1 METQR
6 GRLSAQGSRH
16 ASPQPSP
23 HNYPHNHH
31 GLDPGITPETFSN
44 NKFNTAGWQ
53 NPWDNPQMQHIQNM
67 QNMHTQDNI
76 YTNNQFNQNAFQG
89 NQYNDPSLTQNLNP
103 NDLFVGGDSMNTAN
117 FNQDFSYLNQ
127 GFPSSQQNNVNPAE
141 LSKLSSPDQASPGSG
156 LLSPEA
162 HNSPG
167 QQNASPTTT
176 NGQYQTPQHS
186 RQVSLDPA
194 SAYDMNAMNS
204 TWQGMQFQQHRRM
217 PSDQRSDVSSHHSPY
232 LGHAELSD
240 NPDPNRSPFL
250 YPQDTSNT
258 YGLETVN
265 IGDQAPSQ
273 PGSTYVSPR
282 LLPQQG
288 LGLDSQMPKN
298 ELGTG
303 LFGNQQTYQMSTMH
317 NRNLSS
323 VSDMGQADQYAVP
336 NIMIDPAP
344 VSRQA
349 SFGPQGEMNSNDAL
363 SPPPNS
369 SRGRNRSQSD
379 TTGLTRPITSR
390 SASPSGSGSR
400 KRESTTETLSVRSSS
415 PGVRSR
421 ESSPGVQ
428 SGRISKDRGDSNRD
442 RDRDRRASTSSI
454 HSRDYILDLADP
466 SRPNA
471 SPTAGGSSRV
481 QKHPATFQCNL
492 CPKKFTRAYNL
503 RSHLRTHTDER
514 PFVCTVCG
522 KAFARQHDR
531 KRHEGLHSGEK
542 KFVCKGELNSRP
554 GETWGCG
561 RRFAR
566 ADALGRHFRSE
577 AGRVCIKPLLD
588 EEAAE
593 RRNKM
598 MIEQQAV
605 MNQQQYMGGGL
616 QPLPPAMAIPGTMDG
631 GVNSQQAFTLPAV
644 LMAQYPQLANLD
656 WNAISNGAMGDEDL
670 SDVGFD
676 GYDDGLEGGIGV
688 DVGGMGW
695 QGQG

>member
-1 METQR
+1 MEPPR
-6 GRLSAQGSRH
+6 GRLSSHGSRH

-23 HNYPHNHH
+23 HNYPTNQS
-31 GLDPGITPETFSN
+31 GLDPGVTPETFTS
-44 NKFNTAGWQ
+44 NKFNTTGWA
-53 NPWDNPQMQHIQNM
+53 NPWSNAQLQNM
-67 QNMHTQDNI
+67 QNMQSIQNMPQSQESQMYSHNS
-76 YTNNQFNQNAFQG
+76 FNQNAYQG
-89 NQYNDPSLTQNLNP
+89 NQYQDPSFAQNINP
-103 NDLFVGGDSMNTAN
+103 NDLFSSTDIGSTDFS
-117 FNQDFSYLNQ
+117 QDMSYLNQ
-127 GFPSSQQNNVNPAE
+127 TFPINQQQNINPAD

-156 LLSPEA
+156 LLSPEN

-167 QQNASPTTT
+167 QQNASPTST

-186 RQVSLDPA
+186 RHVSLDPS
-194 SAYDMNAMNS
+194 SAYDVGN

-217 PSDQRSDVSSHHSPY
+217 PSDQYSDVSSQHHSPY
-232 LGHAELSD
+232 LATTELHD
-240 NPDPNRSPFL
+240 PDPSKSPFL
-250 YPQDTSNT
+250 YPQNDNNT
-258 YGLETVN
+258 YGLESVN
-265 IGDQAPSQ
+265 IGEQSTSQ

-288 LGLDSQMPKN
+288 LGLDSQMPKQ
-298 ELGTG
+298 ELGTDMYG
-303 LFGNQQTYQMSTMH
+303 GQQNFQIPSIH

-323 VSDMGQADQYAVP
+323 VSAMGQADQFAVP
-336 NIMIDPAP
+336 NIEIDPAP

-349 SFGPQGEMNSNDAL
+349 SFGLQGEMDSQNAL
-363 SPPPNS
+363 SPPP
-369 SRGRNRSQSD
+369 SRGRNRAQSD
-379 TTGLTRPITSR
+379 TTGMIRPINSR
-390 SASPSGSGSR
+390 SVSPSV
-400 KRESTTETLSVRSSS
+400 KREPSDNLSVRSSS
-415 PGVRSR
+415 PGARSR

-428 SGRISKDRGDSNRD
+428 SGRISKENNNR
-442 RDRDRRASTSSI
+442 RHSTSGST

-471 SPTAGGSSRV
+471 SGQAGGSSRV
-481 QKHPATFQCNL
+481 QKHPATFHCNL
-492 CPKKFTRAYNL
+492 CSKKFTRAYNL

-514 PFVCTVCG
+514 PFVCTVCN

-593 RRNKM
+593 RHNRRVLEHHQAQAQQQSAM
-598 MIEQQAV
+598 M
-605 MNQQQYMGGGL
+605 QQQYGMAGGGL
-616 QPLPPAMAIPGTMDG
+616 QPVPQSMVLPMDPTTNQG
-631 GVNSQQAFTLPAV
+631 AFALPAA

-656 WNAISNGAMGDEDL
+656 WNAISSSNLGDEDL
-670 SDVGFD
+670 SDVGYD
-676 GYDDGLEGGIGV
+676 GMGGYDDGGL
-688 DVGGMGW
+688 DVGSVGW

>member
-1 METQR
+1 M
-6 GRLSAQGSRH
+6 
-16 ASPQPSP
+16 
-23 HNYPHNHH
+23 
-31 GLDPGITPETFSN
+31 
-44 NKFNTAGWQ
+44 
-53 NPWDNPQMQHIQNM
+53 QNM
-67 QNMHTQDNI
+67 QNMPQLQTQDNV
-76 YTNNQFNQNAFQG
+76 YSNNHFNQNAYQN
-89 NQYNDPSLTQNLNP
+89 NQYNDPLLTQNLNP
-103 NDLFVGGDSMNTAN
+103 NDLFIGSDTMNTGG
-117 FNQDFSYLNQ
+117 FSQDFAYLNQ
-127 GFPSSQQNNVNPAE
+127 DYSLNHTSNINPAE
-141 LSKLSSPDQASPGSG
+141 LSKLSSPDQVSPGSS
-156 LLSPEA
+156 LLSPEN

-167 QQNASPTTT
+167 LQNGSPTTT
-176 NGQYQTPQHS
+176 NGKFQTPQHS
-186 RQVSLDPA
+186 RHVSLDPA
-194 SAYDMNAMNS
+194 SAYDLNTINPMNN

-217 PSDQRSDVSSHHSPY
+217 PSDQRSEVSSHHSPY
-232 LGHAELSD
+232 MAHAEISESV
-240 NPDPNRSPFL
+240 DPNRSPFL
-250 YPQDTSNT
+250 YAQDNGNT
-258 YGLETVN
+258 YGLESFN
-265 IGDQAPSQ
+265 IGDQSSSQ

-282 LLPQQG
+282 LMPQQG
-288 LGLDSQMPKN
+288 SGLDSQMPKN
-298 ELGTG
+298 ELGSNF
-303 LFGNQQTYQMSTMH
+303 FGNQQTYQMNAMH

-344 VSRQA
+344 ISRQP
-349 SFGPQGEMNSNDAL
+349 SFDPPAEMDSNDAL

-379 TTGLTRPITSR
+379 TTGMTRPMKPR
-390 SASPSGSGSR
+390 SVSPSV
-400 KRESTTETLSVRSSS
+400 KRENSDALSVRSSS
-415 PGVRSR
+415 PGPRSR

-428 SGRISKDRGDSNRD
+428 SGRISKDTNKD

-454 HSRDYILDLADP
+454 HNRDYILDLADP
-466 SRPNA
+466 TRPNA
-471 SPTAGGSSRV
+471 SPNAGGSSRV

-554 GETWGCG
+554 GESWGCG

-588 EEAAE
+588 EEATE

-598 MIEQQAV
+598 MMEQQHAMSV
-605 MNQQQYMGGGL
+605 NMGVNPQQQQYMQGGL
-616 QPLPPAMAIPGTMDG
+616 QPVPPAMVVPGTMGDA
-631 GVNSQQAFTLPAV
+631 QQTGASVFQLPAV

-656 WNAISNGAMGDEDL
+656 WNAISNGSMGDDLDGDL
-670 SDVGFD
+670 SDVGGSYD
-676 GYDDGLEGGIGV
+676 YDDGSLV
-688 DVGGMGW
+688 VGGGGGMGVGW

>member
-1 METQR
+1 
-6 GRLSAQGSRH
+6 
-16 ASPQPSP
+16 
-23 HNYPHNHH
+23 
-31 GLDPGITPETFSN
+31 
-44 NKFNTAGWQ
+44 
-53 NPWDNPQMQHIQNM
+53 MQQM
-67 QNMHTQDNI
+67 QNMPQLHTQDNM
-76 YTNNQFNQNAFQG
+76 YSNNHFNQNAFQD
-89 NQYNDPSLTQNLNP
+89 NQYNDPSLTQNLDP
-103 NDLFVGGDSMNTAN
+103 NDLFSGADTLNTAD

-127 GFPSSQQNNVNPAE
+127 GYPMTQQSNINPAD

-156 LLSPEA
+156 LLSPENN
-162 HNSPG
+162 NSPR
-167 QQNASPTTT
+167 QQNGSPTSA
-176 NGQYQTPQHS
+176 NGQYQIPQHS
-186 RQVSLDPA
+186 RHESLDPT
-194 SAYDMNAMNS
+194 SAYDMNTINP

-232 LGHAELSD
+232 LGHAELSE
-240 NPDPNRSPFL
+240 NADPNRSPFL
-250 YPQDTSNT
+250 YPQDNNNT
-258 YGLETVN
+258 YGLESVN
-265 IGDQAPSQ
+265 IGDQPTSQ

-282 LLPQQG
+282 LMPQQG
-288 LGLDSQMPKN
+288 LALESQMPKHK
-298 ELGTG
+298 LASDMFGT
-303 LFGNQQTYQMSTMH
+303 QQAYQVNAMH
-317 NRNLSS
+317 NRNLSA

-349 SFGPQGEMNSNDAL
+349 SFGPQGEMGPNDAL
-363 SPPPNS
+363 SPPS
-369 SRGRNRSQSD
+369 SSGRGRNRSQSD
-379 TTGLTRPITSR
+379 TTGMTRPINSR
-390 SASPSGSGSR
+390 SASPSG
-400 KRESTTETLSVRSSS
+400 KRESTDALSVRSPS
-415 PGVRSR
+415 PGARSR

-428 SGRISKDRGDSNRD
+428 SGRISKDNN
-442 RDRDRRASTSSI
+442 RDRRASTSSI

-471 SPTAGGSSRV
+471 SPNSGGSSRV

-588 EEAAE
+588 EEAVE

-598 MIEQQAV
+598 ALEQQHA
-605 MNQQQYMGGGL
+605 MNQQQQYMQGGL
-616 QPLPPAMAIPGTMDG
+616 QPVPPGMVMPGTMDS
-631 GVNSQQAFTLPAV
+631 GVGAQPAFQLPAV
-644 LMAQYPQLANLD
+644 LMAQYPQLANID
-656 WNAISNGAMGDEDL
+656 WNLISSQSQGDDGDL
-670 SDVGFD
+670 SDVGAYD
-676 GYDDGLEGGIGV
+676 GSYDDSGL
-688 DVGGMGW
+688 DVSGGMGW

>member
-1 METQR
+1 MEGQR
-6 GRLSAQGSRH
+6 GRLSSQGSRH

-23 HNYPHNHH
+23 HNFPHNQH
-31 GLDPGITPETFSN
+31 GLDPGITPDTFSN
-44 NKFNTAGWQ
+44 NKFNTTGGWQ
-53 NPWDNPQMQHIQNM
+53 NPWGNTQMQQLQQIQNM
-67 QNMHTQDNI
+67 QPLQTQDNI
-76 YTNNQFNQNAFQG
+76 YSNNQFNQNAFQG

-103 NDLFVGGDSMNTAN
+103 NDLFVGTDTLNNAD
-117 FNQDFSYLNQ
+117 FNQDFSYMNQ
-127 GFPSSQQNNVNPAE
+127 AYPMNQQSNINPAE
-141 LSKLSSPDQASPGSG
+141 LSKLSSPDQPSPGSGG
-156 LLSPEA
+156 LLSPEN

-167 QQNASPTTT
+167 QQNASPTST

-186 RQVSLDPA
+186 RHVSLDPA
-194 SAYDMNAMNS
+194 SAYDMNAVNA

-232 LGHAELSD
+232 LGHAELSE
-240 NPDPNRSPFL
+240 NVDPNRSPFM
-250 YPQDTSNT
+250 YPQDNNNT
-258 YGLETVN
+258 YGLEAVN
-265 IGDQAPSQ
+265 IGDQASSQ

-282 LLPQQG
+282 LMPQQG
-288 LGLDSQMPKN
+288 LGLESQMPKHD
-298 ELGTG
+298 LGSDF
-303 LFGNQQTYQMSTMH
+303 FGNQQTYQMAAMH

-323 VSDMGQADQYAVP
+323 VSDMGQADQFAVP

-349 SFGPQGEMNSNDAL
+349 SFGPQGEMSPNDAL
-363 SPPPNS
+363 SPPQSS

-379 TTGLTRPITSR
+379 TTGMTRPINSR
-390 SASPSGSGSR
+390 SPSPSA
-400 KRESTTETLSVRSSS
+400 KRENSETLSVRSSS
-415 PGVRSR
+415 PGIRSR

-428 SGRISKDRGDSNRD
+428 SGRISKDTN
-442 RDRDRRASTSSI
+442 RDRRASTSSL

-471 SPTAGGSSRV
+471 SPNAGGSSRV

-542 KFVCKGELNSRP
+542 KFICKGELNSRP
-554 GETWGCG
+554 GESWGCG

-588 EEAAE
+588 EEAVE
-593 RRNKM
+593 RRNKQFM
-598 MIEQQAV
+598 EQQAA
-605 MNQQQYMGGGL
+605 MNQQQQYMQGGL
-616 QPLPPAMAIPGTMDG
+616 APVPPGMVIPGSMDA
-631 GVNSQQAFTLPAV
+631 GVGSQPAFTLPAV

-656 WNAISNGAMGDEDL
+656 WNAISSSQGMDEGDL
-670 SDVGFD
+670 SDVGAYEG
-676 GYDDGLEGGIGV
+676 GYDDGSFET
-688 DVGGMGW
+688 GGMGW

>member
-1 METQR
+1 MQQT
-6 GRLSAQGSRH
+6 
-16 ASPQPSP
+16 
-23 HNYPHNHH
+23 HH
-31 GLDPGITPETFSN
+31 M
-44 NKFNTAGWQ
+44 Q
-53 NPWDNPQMQHIQNM
+53 QMQSIPQL
-67 QNMHTQDNI
+67 QTQDNV
-76 YTNNQFNQNAFQG
+76 YSNNQFNQNAYQN
-89 NQYNDPSLTQNLNP
+89 NQYNDPSLTHNLNP
-103 NDLFVGGDSMNTAN
+103 NDLYVGSDSMNTGD

-127 GFPSSQQNNVNPAE
+127 GYQMNHQSNINPAE

-156 LLSPEA
+156 LLSPENQ
-162 HNSPG
+162 NSPG
-167 QQNASPTTT
+167 QQNGSPTIA

-186 RQVSLDPA
+186 RHVSLDPA
-194 SAYDMNAMNS
+194 SAYDLNTMNAMNAMNNA
-204 TWQGMQFQQHRRM
+204 WQGMQFQQHRRM

-232 LGHAELSD
+232 MGHAELSD
-240 NPDPNRSPFL
+240 SADPNRSPFL
-250 YPQDTSNT
+250 YPQDNGNT
-258 YGLETVN
+258 YGLESVN
-265 IGDQAPSQ
+265 IGDQASSQ

-282 LLPQQG
+282 LMPQQG

-298 ELGTG
+298 ELASN
-303 LFGNQQTYQMSTMH
+303 LFANQQTYQMDAMH

-344 VSRQA
+344 VSRQG
-349 SFGPQGEMNSNDAL
+349 SFGPQGETGPNDAL

-379 TTGLTRPITSR
+379 TTGMTRPMNSR
-390 SASPSGSGSR
+390 SASPSV
-400 KRESTTETLSVRSSS
+400 KRENSDTLSVRSSS
-415 PGVRSR
+415 PGARSR

-428 SGRISKDRGDSNRD
+428 SGRVSKDTN

-454 HSRDYILDLADP
+454 HNRDYILDLADP

-481 QKHPATFQCNL
+481 QKHPATFQCTL

-554 GETWGCG
+554 GESWGCG

-593 RRNKM
+593 RRNRM
-598 MIEQQAV
+598 MMEQQQAHG
-605 MNQQQYMGGGL
+605 MNMGAGVGVNAQQQAQYMQGAGGL
-616 QPLPPAMAIPGTMDG
+616 QPVPPGMVVPGTMDA
-631 GVNSQQAFTLPAV
+631 GVGVGAQQAFQLPAV

-656 WNAISNGAMGDEDL
+656 WNAISSGAMGDEMDGDL
-670 SDVGFD
+670 SDVG
-676 GYDDGLEGGIGV
+676 GAYEYDDGSLV
-688 DVGGMGW
+688 VGGGGGGW
-695 QGQG
+695 QGHG